1 MGADSRESRCS
12 DVADRPFDVVIAGG
26 GITGAAIFA
35 RLARDGYRV
44 LLIDKGDF
52 GSATS
57 QESAMMIWGG
67 LLYLTRFD
75 FRTVYNLSRSRDQL
89 LERYPD
95 AVRAQYFHYLPL
107 KEGWQ
112 ARPLVKGLF
121 DFYRVL
127 GGLRRQ
133 PNFIESR
140 FAEEAFVATSR
151 YRGSVAYEEAMLA
164 NSDARFV
171 LDLVRSHDTPTSIPL
186 NHVSL
191 EEGEYDPSRRL
202 WHLGLRD
209 QFTGGELEV
218 RARLVINATG
228 PHVDRINRLFSVSSP
243 YKHVL
248 SKGVFLSFA
257 RPPEHNAPLI
267 FELGSNRDV
276 LTFVPWGP
284 VSFWGPT
291 EVAIHDLDE
300 ASEPKDAEVS
310 FLLEH
315 ANRSLNY
322 PISAREIISYRCGV
336 RPLAVSVD
344 YQAEKYPLE
353 LSRHHR
359 SHVIRER
366 PWISIYGG
374 KFTSSID
381 MSDQVGGHV
390 AALLGKPAT
399 TPVFAATLPSPPLDM
414 AFPGLPGRFP
424 SIAHC
429 VEHEYCLTLDDYL
442 RRRTNI
448 AQWVPRNG
456 LGRKNEHLSI
466 IEQLAAQLPH
476 AAADDVAGSV
486 ERYVAV
492 THRVFDRLTGAGEVT
507 KQ

>member
-1 MGADSRESRCS
+1 
-12 DVADRPFDVVIAGG
+12 
-26 GITGAAIFA
+26 
-35 RLARDGYRV
+35 
-44 LLIDKGDF
+44 
-52 GSATS
+52 
-57 QESAMMIWGG
+57 MMIWGG

-95 AVRAQYFHYLPL
+95 AVRAQYFRYLPL

-133 PNFIESR
+133 PNFIEDR
-140 FAEEAFVATSR
+140 FAEASFVAMSR
-151 YRGSVAYEEAMLA
+151 YRGAVAYEEAMLA
-164 NSDARFV
+164 TSDTRFV
-171 LDLVRSHDTPTSIPL
+171 LELVRSHDAAASIPL
-186 NHVSL
+186 NHASL
-191 EEGEYDPSRRL
+191 EEGEYDSSGRL

-209 QFTGGELEV
+209 QFSGGELEV

-228 PHVDRINRLFSVSSP
+228 PHVDRINRRFSIDSP

-248 SKGVFLSFA
+248 SKGVSLSFA
-257 RPPEHNAPLI
+257 RPPEHDAPLI

-284 VSFWGPT
+284 VSIWGPT
-291 EVAIHDLDE
+291 EEAVHDLDE
-300 ASEPKDAEVS
+300 ANEPKEDEVD

-315 ANRSLNY
+315 ANRSLSY
-322 PISAREIISYRCGV
+322 PLSAREIVSYRCGV
-336 RPLAVSVD
+336 RPLAVGVG
-344 YQAEKYPLE
+344 YHAQKYPLE

-359 SHVIRER
+359 IHVSKNR
-366 PWISIYGG
+366 PWLSIYGG

-381 MSDQVGGHV
+381 MSDQVGEQV
-390 AALLGKPAT
+390 AALLGKPAAA
-399 TPVFAATLPSPPLDM
+399 PVFPDSLPSPPLDT

-456 LGRKNEHLSI
+456 LGQHDEHLPI
-466 IEQLAAQLPH
+466 IRQLAEQLPH
-476 AAADDVAGSV
+476 AAGDPAASVA
-486 ERYVAV
+486 RYVAG
-492 THRVFDRLTGAGEVT
+492 TRRVFDRLTGAREAT
-507 KQ
+507 AQ